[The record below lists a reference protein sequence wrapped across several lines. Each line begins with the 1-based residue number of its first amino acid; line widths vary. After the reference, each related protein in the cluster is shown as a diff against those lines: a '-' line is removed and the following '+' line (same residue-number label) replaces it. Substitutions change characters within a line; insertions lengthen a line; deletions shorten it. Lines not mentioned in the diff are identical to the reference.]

1 MCTLLKGLNRELERA
16 PIRRTLQ
23 LLIFVLLLMS
33 GKAQAG
39 LFFSDDKAFESCT
52 TAMIVSAGELK
63 EGSRSSELYYF
74 RIRPGG
80 DSTDER
86 MLRRLGMSGA
96 IFSIPFG
103 EQALALSDDTPVRFT
118 GTVYKHRPDIL
129 HRVLGGSRVEIF
141 YEVELLG
148 ETALLRAGSFR
159 KPPLPICDE
168 AIPHE
173 SRR

>member
-1 MCTLLKGLNRELERA
+1 MERA
-16 PIRRTLQ
+16 PIRRTFL
-23 LLIFVLLLMS
+23 LLIAALLVMS
-33 GKAQAG
+33 GKAHAG
-39 LFFSDDKAFESCT
+39 LFFSDDRAFESCT
-52 TAMIVSAGELK
+52 TAMIVAAGELK
-63 EGSRSSELYYF
+63 KWSRSSELHYF

-129 HRVLGGSRVEIF
+129 HRVLGGSREEIF

-148 ETALLRAGSFR
+148 EKALLRAGSFR
-159 KPPLPICDE
+159 NPPLPICDE
-168 AIPHE
+168 AIQG
-173 SRR
+173 

>member
-1 MCTLLKGLNRELERA
+1 MERA
-16 PIRRTLQ
+16 PIQRTLL

-39 LFFSDDKAFESCT
+39 FFFSDYRPFEICT
-52 TAMIVSAGELK
+52 TAMVITAEKLK
-63 EGSRSSELYYF
+63 EDSKSSELHYN

-96 IFSIPFG
+96 IFATPIFEPFI
-103 EQALALSDDTPVRFT
+103 LSDDTPVRFT
-118 GTVYKHRPDIL
+118 GTVYKYRPGML
-129 HRVLGGSRVEIF
+129 HRVLGGSREQIF

-148 ETALLRAGSFR
+148 EMALLHAGSFR
-159 KPPLPICDE
+159 EPPLPICDE
-168 AIPHE
+168 AMQ
-173 SRR
+173 

>member
-1 MCTLLKGLNRELERA
+1 MRSPRRA
-16 PIRRTLQ
+16 EEETPIRRTLLF
-23 LLIFVLLLMS
+23 LLLVLLPMS

-52 TAMIVSAGELK
+52 TAMIVSTGELK
-63 EGSRSSELYYF
+63 KWSRSSELYYF

-86 MLRRLGMSGA
+86 MLRRLGMSEA

-141 YEVELLG
+141 YEAGRSDPAQPGQSASGVELCDRFNLH
-148 ETALLRAGSFR
+148 RR
-159 KPPLPICDE
+159 LP
-168 AIPHE
+168 E
-173 SRR
+173 S